1 MNNPLHQL
9 MHFMTERLWS
19 LRLDQLRWWQA
30 WPLAALR
37 TVIVIGR
44 DLADGQLN
52 LRAMSLVY
60 TTLLSLVPMLA
71 VSFSVL
77 KAFGVHNQ
85 IEPLMLELT
94 APLGPKSV
102 EIVEYVIGFVE
113 NMKVGVLGAIGIG
126 FLMYTAIALM
136 QKIENALNYTW
147 HVKRLR
153 PLAQRFSN
161 YLSVILVGPVLV
173 FSALGVTA
181 SIMGTD
187 LVVAM
192 AQIEPFGTLIQFMT
206 KLVPYVLVILAF
218 SFIYAFIPNTRVHVS
233 AALVGGLVAGILW
246 QTSGWIFASFV
257 VSSAKYTA
265 IYSAFATLIMFMLW
279 LYLTWLIL
287 LVGASIAFYF
297 QFPNYLTLTRSELRL
312 SGRLREHV
320 AMHVMRLVGR
330 SYYEDGPHWSAP
342 RLAETIGLPMELIE
356 PVLDMLEQEG
366 LLVEN
371 CEEEPYYLPGRPL
384 DTTPVQAV
392 LLAVRRSGESKSFN
406 LRRLPSEPAVEGV
419 FGRLDSAATSSLEG
433 LTLKSLS
440 LGEIERVEGDAT
452 ATQKDSGRG

>member
-1 MNNPLHQL
+1 MSFLMNNPLHQL

-19 LRLDQLRWWQA
+19 LRLDQLQWWQA

-37 TVIVIGR
+37 TLIVIGR

-85 IEPLMLELT
+85 IEPLMLELLE
-94 APLGPKSV
+94 PLGPKSI

-113 NMKVGVLGAIGIG
+113 NMKVGVLGAIGIA
-126 FLMYTAIALM
+126 FLIYTSIALM

-147 HVKRLR
+147 HVKKLR
-153 PLAQRFSN
+153 PFAQRFSN

-187 LVVAM
+187 LVMAM

-218 SFIYAFIPNTRVHVS
+218 SFIYAFIPNTRVHAS

-246 QTSGWIFASFV
+246 QTTGWVFASFV
-257 VSSAKYTA
+257 VNSAKYTA
-265 IYSAFATLIMFMLW
+265 IYSAFATMIMFMLW

-297 QFPNYLTLTRSELRL
+297 QFPNYLTLSRSELKL
-312 SGRLREHV
+312 SPRLREHV
-320 AMHVMRLVGR
+320 AIHVMRLVGR
-330 SYYEDGPHWSAP
+330 SHYEDGPKWTGA
-342 RLAETIGLPMELIE
+342 RLAEKIGLPMELVE
-356 PVLDMLEQEG
+356 PVLDILEEEG

-371 CEEEPYYLPGRPL
+371 CEETPFYLPGRPL
-384 DTTPVQAV
+384 DTTPVRTV
-392 LLAVRRSGESKSFN
+392 LRAVRRAGENKSFN
-406 LRRLPSEPAVEGV
+406 LSRMPREPAVDAMFE
-419 FGRLDSAATSSLEG
+419 RLDEAVGSSLDG
-433 LTLKSLS
+433 LSLKSLA
-440 LGEIERVEGDAT
+440 LGELDRGDG
-452 ATQKDSGRG
+452 DD

>member
-1 MNNPLHQL
+1 MNNPIHQF

-19 LRLDQLRWWQA
+19 IRLEQLHWWQA

-37 TVIVIGR
+37 TLLVIGR

-60 TTLLSLVPMLA
+60 TTLLSMVPLLA

-85 IEPLMLELT
+85 IEPFMLELT
-94 APLGPKSV
+94 EPLGPKSTEV
-102 EIVEYVIGFVE
+102 VEYVIGFVE
-113 NMKVGVLGAIGIG
+113 NMKVGVLGAIGIA
-126 FLMYTAIALM
+126 FLIYTAIALM

-147 HVKRLR
+147 HVKKLR

-173 FSALGVTA
+173 FSALGMTA

-187 LVVAM
+187 LVM
-192 AQIEPFGTLIQFMT
+192 AVSQIEPFGTLIEFMT
-206 KLVPYVLVILAF
+206 KLVPYGLVILAF
-218 SFIYAFIPNTRVHVS
+218 TFIYVFIPNTRVHVS
-233 AALVGGLVAGILW
+233 AALVGGVVAGVLW
-246 QTSGWIFASFV
+246 QTTGWVFASFV
-257 VSSAKYTA
+257 VGSAKYTA

-297 QFPNYLTLTRSELRL
+297 QFPNYLTLSRSELKL
-312 SGRLREHV
+312 SMRVRERV
-320 AMHVMRLVGR
+320 ALHVMHLVGR
-330 SYYEDGPHWSAP
+330 SHYEQSPRWSGA
-342 RLAETIGLPMELIE
+342 RLAETLGMPMELVE
-356 PVLDMLEQEG
+356 PVLDILEQEG

-384 DTTPVQAV
+384 DTTPVADV
-392 LLAVRRSGESKSFN
+392 LLAVRRAGENKSFN
-406 LRRLPSEPAVEGV
+406 LHRLPEAPLVDAVVDGLEDARAGALD
-419 FGRLDSAATSSLEG
+419 GR
-433 LTLKSLS
+433 TLKSLA
-440 LGEIERVEGDAT
+440 LGDDTE
-452 ATQKDSGRG
+452 GRGV